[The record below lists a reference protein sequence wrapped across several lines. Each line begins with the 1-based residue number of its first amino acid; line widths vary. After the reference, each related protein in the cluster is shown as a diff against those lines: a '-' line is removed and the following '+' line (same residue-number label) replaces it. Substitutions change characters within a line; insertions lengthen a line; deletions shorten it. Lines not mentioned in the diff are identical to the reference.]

1 MSMFMYQGQGMTPAA
16 TGEYPAYPDSSTIDL
31 GSTSAEQRPQAFR
44 APASARFYKPF
55 HMLLLIYLFFYCSRI
70 MELIPNAR
78 IGMILQPVLLI
89 GMIMTQRTTAILRM
103 PLGKVLIAITAWVA
117 ICVPFSVWRGGSFTV
132 FLVALQALALV
143 VFMAAFIRT
152 IPDCFRV
159 MWTVGIAMAA
169 VGVLALLVGGGK
181 VSGPGRVQDFRL
193 GLGGQTNTL
202 ADANFLCLY
211 IVIGL
216 PFLWFSASTK
226 TGFKK
231 VLLLSLMLPM
241 FAGAARTGSRM
252 GLLALLAGLLLY
264 LIFASVKQRV
274 AVIAAGVALLILA
287 LSFLPPRILERFT
300 TYFEAR
306 SAESAEAA
314 GSAEA
319 RKQLLLRALVLT
331 AEHPFFGVGPGEF
344 IDAEAQEA
352 GEEGHRGMWH
362 YTHNTYAEL
371 SSETGITG
379 LVLFVIALFGAYR
392 GLSPIRNKYP
402 DVRVRRA
409 ALFTQMA
416 VVITA
421 VGAFFLSIAYGG
433 MVIVVITI
441 SATLQAAVANQARQA
456 RRQASENAR

>member
-1 MSMFMYQGQGMTPAA
+1 
-16 TGEYPAYPDSSTIDL
+16 
-31 GSTSAEQRPQAFR
+31 
-44 APASARFYKPF
+44 
-55 HMLLLIYLFFYCSRI
+55 
-70 MELIPNAR
+70 
-78 IGMILQPVLLI
+78 
-89 GMIMTQRTTAILRM
+89 
-103 PLGKVLIAITAWVA
+103 
-117 ICVPFSVWRGGSFTV
+117 
-132 FLVALQALALV
+132 
-143 VFMAAFIRT
+143 
-152 IPDCFRV
+152 
-159 MWTVGIAMAA
+159 
-169 VGVLALLVGGGK
+169 
-181 VSGPGRVQDFRL
+181 
-193 GLGGQTNTL
+193 
-202 ADANFLCLY
+202 
-211 IVIGL
+211 
-216 PFLWFSASTK
+216 
-226 TGFKK
+226 
-231 VLLLSLMLPM
+231 
-241 FAGAARTGSRM
+241 M

-274 AVIAAGVALLILA
+274 TVIAAGVALLILA

-352 GEEGHRGMWH
+352 GEEGQRGMWH

-433 MVIVVITI
+433 IVIVVITI
-441 SATLQAAVANQARQA
+441 SATLQGAVANQARQA